1 MAVSLLVA
9 ALLFQSAIFAAVI
22 TNAKFRVLSV
32 SELRRQED
40 VAVSRDADMTT
51 PVPELMQSTTSN
63 SK

>member
-9 ALLFQSAIFAAVI
+9 ALLFQSAIFAAVS